1 MTEVVWTDNTRYVF
15 LYSLFGY
22 LWLNAFLFSLAS
34 FVVAAAAAIWY
45 HSFKS
50 DDAGKGSV
58 SRGFYWAFRY
68 HLGSLAFGS
77 FLIAL
82 IQFIRIIFEYYANKI
97 EKANKDN
104 KLVKCLLCAT
114 RYLLDCFE
122 RCIKFLTKNAYI
134 QIAITG
140 KNFCAAA
147 WNALILIMKNA
158 MRFGAVNTIGFIFN
172 VLGVGFIAG
181 ANGCFVYAML
191 HYVDDYKGLA
201 TNWIAPAVCGCLE
214 GMVMGVIFM

>member
-45 HSFKS
+45 HTSNA
-50 DDAGKGSV
+50 DTNGKGSV

-82 IQFIRIIFEYYANKI
+82 IQFIRIIFEYYANKLQS
-97 EKANKDN
+97 ANKDN
-104 KLVKCLLCAT
+104 KVIKCLLCAT

-134 QIAITG
+134 QV
-140 KNFCAAA
+140 C
-147 WNALILIMKNA
+147 
-158 MRFGAVNTIGFIFN
+158 N
-172 VLGVGFIAG
+172 VLLIILAPYSL
-181 ANGCFVYAML
+181 NPNML
-191 HYVDDYKGLA
+191 
-201 TNWIAPAVCGCLE
+201 
-214 GMVMGVIFM
+214 